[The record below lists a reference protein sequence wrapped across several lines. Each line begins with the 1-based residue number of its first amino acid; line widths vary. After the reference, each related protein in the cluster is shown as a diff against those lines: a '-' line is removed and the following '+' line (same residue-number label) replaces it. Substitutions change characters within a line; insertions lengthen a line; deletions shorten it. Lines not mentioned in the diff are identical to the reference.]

1 MRAWSHTY
9 GLPTLITNCSNN
21 YGPYQF
27 PEKLIPLMIV
37 NALAKKRLPV
47 YGDGLNVRD
56 WLYVNDHC
64 SALRAVLERGRLG
77 ETYNIGGNVEKNN
90 LEVVRTIC
98 AILDELSPGVTPHEK
113 LIEFV
118 TDRPGHDRRY
128 ALDTRKIRDELG
140 WQPAEQFAGGMR
152 KTVAWYLDNP
162 QWVASIVSGEYRHWL
177 ATNYD
182 KR

>member
-1 MRAWSHTY
+1 M
-9 GLPTLITNCSNN
+9 
-21 YGPYQF
+21 
-27 PEKLIPLMIV
+27 
-37 NALAKKRLPV
+37 
-47 YGDGLNVRD
+47 
-56 WLYVNDHC
+56 
-64 SALRAVLERGRLG
+64 
-77 ETYNIGGNVEKNN
+77 
-90 LEVVRTIC
+90 VRTIC

-162 QWVASIVSGEYRHWL
+162 QWVASVVSGEYRHWL